1 MFFSAPEFM
10 RFVNSDEG
18 RYTRLTYFETYRPI
32 TLKQARSFMR
42 LVRDSIVERNMEP
55 YVEGYNYYL
64 SLYKWLRP
72 WAVVPKLREFAPPPG
87 EYGVGVEVECGF
99 TDDAAASFIA
109 DKIKNW
115 KYVAIDY
122 EGGDHPLEATF
133 PPFIYSK
140 MRNDRTQALRYIKLL
155 SDNSNLVVP
164 KDRYVGEYVGFHVNV
179 SKGDADGKCMDFSQA
194 RLDRINF
201 ALDELSDR
209 ENFKYFNR
217 NPYGK
222 LYSRGGRGNRWVEMK
237 LFDSTTDVATARR
250 YIHTAVALA
259 DLLYSGRA
267 ITAASVRAA
276 LEAGYNKE

>member
-10 RFVNSDEG
+10 RYINSNEG
-18 RYTRLTYFETYRPI
+18 RYARISYFGTYSPI
-32 TLKQARSFMR
+32 TLKQARSFMQ
-42 LVRDSIVERNMEP
+42 LVRNSIVERNMEMRIA
-55 YVEGYNYYL
+55 GYNDYL
-64 SLYKWLRP
+64 PLYKWLRP
-72 WAVVPKLREFAPPPG
+72 WTVVPKLRDFAPPPG

-99 TDDAAASFIA
+99 IDDDAASFIA

-122 EGGDHPLEATF
+122 EGGVHPIEATF

-140 MRNDRTQALRYIKLL
+140 MRNDRTQVLRYIKLL
-155 SDNSNLVVP
+155 SDNSSLVAP
-164 KDRYVGEYVGFHVNV
+164 KDQYVGFHVNV
-179 SKGDADGKCMDFSQA
+179 SKGGPDGKCVDFSQA
-194 RLDRINF
+194 RLGRINY
-201 ALDELSDR
+201 ALDDLSNR

-222 LYSRGGRGNRWVEMK
+222 LYSRGGNRWVEMK

-267 ITAASVRAA
+267 ITAESVRAA

>member
-10 RFVNSDEG
+10 RYINSNEG
-18 RYTRLTYFETYRPI
+18 RYARISYFGTYSPI

-42 LVRDSIVERNMEP
+42 LVRDSIVERNMAP
-55 YVEGYNYYL
+55 RIDGYNAYIPL
-64 SLYKWLRP
+64 HKWLRP
-72 WAVVPKLREFAPPPG
+72 WQVVPKLREFAPPPG

-99 TDDAAASFIA
+99 IDDDAASFIA

-122 EGGDHPLEATF
+122 EGGEYPIEATF

-140 MRNDRTQALRYIKLL
+140 MRNDRTQVLRYIKLL
-155 SDNSNLVVP
+155 SDNSSLVAP
-164 KDRYVGEYVGFHVNV
+164 KDQYVGFHVNV
-179 SKGDADGKCMDFSQA
+179 SKGDAGGKCVGFSQA
-194 RLDRINF
+194 RLDRINY
-201 ALDELSDR
+201 ALDDLSNR

-222 LYSRGGRGNRWVEMK
+222 LYSRGGNRWVEMK

-267 ITAASVRAA
+267 ITAESVRAA

>member
-10 RFVNSDEG
+10 RYVNSDEG
-18 RYTRLTYFETYRPI
+18 RYARATYFGSYRPI

-42 LVRDSIVERNMEP
+42 LVRNSIVERNMEP
-55 YVEGYNYYL
+55 RIDGYNDYL
-64 SLYKWLRP
+64 PLYKWLRP
-72 WAVVPKLREFAPPPG
+72 WAVVPKLRDFAPPPG

-99 TDDAAASFIA
+99 IDDDAASFIA

-122 EGGDHPLEATF
+122 EGGVHPIEATF

-140 MRNDRTQALRYIKLL
+140 MRNDRTQVLRYIKLL
-155 SDNSNLVVP
+155 SDNSSLVAP
-164 KDRYVGEYVGFHVNV
+164 KDQYVGFHVNV
-179 SKGDADGKCMDFSQA
+179 SKGGPDGKCVGFSQA
-194 RLDRINF
+194 RIDRINY
-201 ALDELSDR
+201 ALDDLSNR

-222 LYSRGGRGNRWVEMK
+222 LYSRGGNRWVEMK

-267 ITAASVRAA
+267 ITAESVRAA

>member
-1 MFFSAPEFM
+1 MFFSAHEFM
-10 RFVNSDEG
+10 RFINSNEG
-18 RYTRLTYFETYRPI
+18 RCHRLTYFETYRPI

-42 LVRDSIVERNMEP
+42 LVRKSIVERDMQPCVN
-55 YVEGYNYYL
+55 GYDYCL

-72 WAVVPKLREFAPPPG
+72 WVVVPKLRDFAPPPG

-99 TDDAAASFIA
+99 INDAAASFIA

-122 EGGDHPLEATF
+122 EGGDYPIEATF

-155 SDNSNLVVP
+155 SDNSNLI
-164 KDRYVGEYVGFHVNV
+164 DSRYEDDYVGFHVNV
-179 SKGDADGKCMDFSQA
+179 SKGGADGTCVRFSEA
-194 RLDRINF
+194 RLDHINY
-201 ALDELSDR
+201 ALDELSDM

-217 NPYGK
+217 RPYGK
-222 LYSRGGRGNRWVEMK
+222 LYSRGGNRWVEMK

-267 ITAASVRAA
+267 ITAESVRAA